1 MVLPPQNYVYY
12 TWLDPL
18 KPRQLVISCGSK
30 TTELELTVRRFSSVV
45 LLFVLCSNLDPIEL
59 NICMLTLCSISSIE
73 RNSIFSHAKENL
85 K

>member
-30 TTELELTVRRFSSVV
+30 KTELELTVRVFFFHSG
-45 LLFVLCSNLDPIEL
+45 FC
-59 NICMLTLCSISSIE
+59 
-73 RNSIFSHAKENL
+73 
-85 K
+85 